1 MSKTIYIFLAGMQH
15 QHYASEVGSA
25 FSAYIGSTVSLRK
38 EDDNR
43 WDIGRAV
50 ASYLNYEM
58 LAYVTGDSN
67 KTMVR
72 QILDCRGR
80 KQIHGTLVRFC
91 KARDKNESDM
101 LQVAVECPDEASQ
114 QEELTED
121 DDWTQLTWTGPTL
134 PLSPEANQL
143 HAVVDEVL
151 DMLHDGADLTAHMSR
166 GLDMIAQLSWADIS
180 REMRTAYSDILRHFT
195 LDAERCPEMVEAAV
209 RMQQIITHIGSPEVR
224 ERVYNRMVE
233 NAQSA
238 EVSRIIAHEGYTLDN
253 LSPRIS
259 QVLVNMIS
267 TDVQGMIGRIWYM
280 GIPLTVL
287 NGVMSSLTYL
297 LRLLIDKG
305 ENLTDAH
312 VPIEQRVIEV
322 GKLLK
327 GCEGMPVEFS
337 RNICSIIATNVPM
350 LNETDL
356 ERLRLASKGT
366 PQIGVQINHSALMGN
381 NMADNIVTPDGKMPV
396 PPLNTVPIDD
406 MQKLL
411 TPNPLIPQP
420 SSLNPNPSNG
430 IQ

>member
-1 MSKTIYIFLAGMQH
+1 MSKTIYIFLAGMKH
-15 QHYASEVGSA
+15 HHFASEVGSA

-50 ASYLNYEM
+50 ASYLDYEM
-58 LAYVTGDSN
+58 LAYVTGNSN
-67 KTMVR
+67 KTIVR
-72 QILDCRGR
+72 QILDCRCR
-80 KQIHGTLVRFC
+80 KQIHGTLVRFF
-91 KARDKNESDM
+91 KARNKNESDM

-121 DDWTQLTWTGPTL
+121 DDWSQLTWTGPTL
-134 PLSPEANQL
+134 PLCPEANQL
-143 HAVVDEVL
+143 HSVVDEVL
-151 DMLHDGADLTAHMSR
+151 DMLHDGEDMNNHMSR

-180 REMRTAYSDILRHFT
+180 REMCRAYSDILRHFT
-195 LDAERCPEMVEAAV
+195 LGAERCPEMVEAAV

-238 EVSRIIAHEGYTLDN
+238 EVSRIIAYEGYTLDN

-280 GIPLTVL
+280 GIPLNVL

-337 RNICSIIATNVPM
+337 RNICSIIASNVPM

-366 PQIGVQINHSALMGN
+366 AQIGVQINHSAVCGN
-381 NMADNIVTPDGKMPV
+381 NIIDSMAQAESGAMPE
-396 PPLNTVPIDD
+396 PPRGLPLKEIS
-406 MQKLL
+406 KLL
-411 TPNPLIPQP
+411 TDKNDRTE
-420 SSLNPNPSNG
+420 
-430 IQ
+430 

>member
-15 QHYASEVGSA
+15 HHFASEVGSA
-25 FSAYIGSTVSLRK
+25 FSTYIGSTVSLRK

-43 WDIGRAV
+43 WDKGKAV
-50 ASYLNYEM
+50 ASYLNYEL

-67 KTMVR
+67 KTIVR
-72 QILDCRGR
+72 QVLDYRGR
-80 KQIHGTLVRFC
+80 KQIQGKLVRFI
-91 KARDKNESDM
+91 KAKHKNESDM
-101 LQVAVECPDEASQ
+101 LEVTIDYPDEEIA
-114 QEELTED
+114 QEAQVEVA
-121 DDWTQLTWTGPTL
+121 DWSQLTWIGPSL

-151 DMLHDGADLTAHMSR
+151 DLLHDGSEMTAYMSR

-180 REMRTAYSDILRHFT
+180 QEMSQAYSEILRYFT
-195 LDAERCPEMVEAAV
+195 LGADRFPDMVDAAV

-224 ERVYNRMVE
+224 EKVYNRMVE
-233 NAQSA
+233 NAKSA

-280 GIPLTVL
+280 GIPVDVL
-287 NGVMSSLTYL
+287 NGLMSSLTYL
-297 LRLLIDKG
+297 LRLLMDKG
-305 ENLTDAH
+305 NSLTDAH

-350 LNETDL
+350 LDETDL
-356 ERLRLASKGT
+356 CKLQHACKGS
-366 PQIGVQINHSALMGN
+366 PQIGVQINHSAVVGN
-381 NMADNIVTPDGKMPV
+381 NMSDHIDCGKDGQMPV
-396 PPLNTVPIDD
+396 PPVSLPIDE
-406 MQKLL
+406 MHKLL
-411 TPNPLIPQP
+411 PDK
-420 SSLNPNPSNG
+420 SLNP
-430 IQ
+430 